1 MAGAGK
7 VGAVIARFADPAQL
21 AVAFAR
27 LNGGA
32 SLVYATGPASLGGV
46 RNPTIE
52 LVQGWVKA
60 GTATLAQGRDAGNR
74 DQFNYRVYRKSVPA
88 VPAPAPA
95 PAAMPAA
102 LRELPVDAQ
111 RVYRLLAGV
120 AAAGRAC
127 PTNDAIADLLDLEG
141 REQARHRFNQLVRAG
156 LIAVIE
162 PNRFGTRVI
171 RIAATGHRTAPADA
185 GAAGAANPIHRKD

>member
-1 MAGAGK
+1 MAGART
-7 VGAVIARFADPAQL
+7 GAVIARFADPAQL
-21 AVAFAR
+21 AEAFAR

-32 SLVYATGPASLGGV
+32 SLIYATGPASLGGAQ
-46 RNPTIE
+46 NPTMA

-60 GTATLAQGRDAGNR
+60 GTATLAQGRDAANR
-74 DQFNYRVYRKSVPA
+74 DQFNYRVYRKSVAAAP
-88 VPAPAPA
+88 PAPAVAVIPA
-95 PAAMPAA
+95 G
-102 LRELPVDAQ
+102 LHELPVEAQ

-127 PTNDAIADLLDLEG
+127 PTNDAIADLLDLPG
-141 REQARHRFNQLVRAG
+141 REQARHRFNQLVRAR
-156 LIAVIE
+156 LIDVIE

-185 GAAGAANPIHRKD
+185 GSAQGANPIHRKD